1 MYKICDLFLFDTKNF
16 LNTFSI
22 VQTGDGLQDIAV
34 ISAGGLHLLQLN
46 YRLVID
52 KLLEKI
58 TEEKNIEIKPS

>member
-1 MYKICDLFLFDTKNF
+1 MSNF
-16 LNTFSI
+16 
-22 VQTGDGLQDIAV
+22 QTGDGLQDIAV

-58 TEEKNIEIKPS
+58 EDISILKEEKESWRIMTE